1 MVFPNSPE
9 KRVIREKIILI
20 REFREKYSLKVLLKI
35 LKLNKSTYYY
45 AEKHFD
51 KQEKE
56 NQELEHEILEIFEE
70 NYRHY
75 GRPRITMELQRRGFN
90 VNHKKV
96 QKLMTKMGLKAT
108 PRRRKYNS
116 YHGDVGRI
124 APNILARDFGTTGPY
139 QKLGT
144 DITQFITPYGK
155 LYLSP
160 IIDFHTREIL
170 AFDLSKNPDM
180 HQIKRMMKSLEEK
193 HGERLSGAIIHSDQG
208 YQYQHPLYRKMVTDL
223 GMVQSMSR
231 KGNCLNNS
239 PTENFFGRMKT
250 EMYYPMEYEFDSLEQ
265 VKQEI
270 IRYINYYN
278 NERLVWKIKKPPTKY
293 RKSYFLNV

>member
-75 GRPRITMELQRRGFN
+75 GRPRITLELQRRGFS

-108 PRRRKYNS
+108 PRRRKYTPGF
-116 YHGDVGRI
+116 HVPG
-124 APNILARDFGTTGPY
+124 ILQART
-139 QKLGT
+139 
-144 DITQFITPYGK
+144 
-155 LYLSP
+155 
-160 IIDFHTREIL
+160 
-170 AFDLSKNPDM
+170 
-180 HQIKRMMKSLEEK
+180 LEWV
-193 HGERLSGAIIHSDQG
+193 AISF
-208 YQYQHPLYRKMVTDL
+208 
-223 GMVQSMSR
+223 S
-231 KGNCLNNS
+231 NA
-239 PTENFFGRMKT
+239 
-250 EMYYPMEYEFDSLEQ
+250 
-265 VKQEI
+265 
-270 IRYINYYN
+270 
-278 NERLVWKIKKPPTKY
+278 
-293 RKSYFLNV
+293 

>member
-193 HGERLSGAIIHSDQG
+193 HGERLLRAIIHSDQG

>member
-1 MVFPNSPE
+1 M
-9 KRVIREKIILI
+9 
-20 REFREKYSLKVLLKI
+20 LLKI

-51 KQEKE
+51 DQEKQ
-56 NQELEHEILEIFEE
+56 NQELEQEILEIFEE

-75 GRPRITMELQRRGFN
+75 GRPRITLELKRRGFN

-180 HQIKRMMKSLEEK
+180 HQIKRMMKSLEER
-193 HGERLSGAIIHSDQG
+193 HGERLLGAIIHSDQG

-231 KGNCLNNS
+231 KGNCLDNS

-270 IRYINYYN
+270 IRYIKYYN

-293 RKSYFLNV
+293 RESYFLNV

>member
-20 REFREKYSLKVLLKI
+20 REFREKYSLKILLKI

-51 KQEKE
+51 EQEKE
-56 NQELEHEILEIFEE
+56 NQELEQEILEIFEE

-75 GRPRITMELQRRGFN
+75 GRPRITLELQKRGFL

-108 PRRRKYNS
+108 PKRRRYNS
-116 YHGDVGRI
+116 YHGDAGRI
-124 APNILARDFGTTGPY
+124 APNILARDFGTTRPY

-144 DITQFITPYGK
+144 DITQFITPFGK

-160 IIDFHTREIL
+160 IIDFHTREVL
-170 AFDLSKNPDM
+170 AFDISKSPDM
-180 HQIKRMMKSLEEK
+180 KQILRMMNNLKSK
-193 HGERLSGAIIHSDQG
+193 HGDRLLGAVIHSDQG
-208 YQYQHPLYRKMVTDL
+208 YQYQHPLYRKLVTDL

-231 KGNCLNNS
+231 KGNCLDNS
-239 PTENFFGRMKT
+239 PTENFFGRLKT
-250 EMYYPMEYEFDSLEQ
+250 EMYYPNEYSFESLKE
-265 VKQEI
+265 VETEI
-270 IRYINYYN
+270 KKYIDYYN
-278 NERLVWKIKKPPTKY
+278 NERLVWRIK
-293 RKSYFLNV
+293 

>member
-20 REFREKYSLKVLLKI
+20 REFREKYSLNVLLKI

-51 KQEKE
+51 EQEKE
-56 NQELEHEILEIFEE
+56 NQELEQEILEIFEE

-75 GRPRITMELQRRGFN
+75 GRPRITLELQKRGFH

-96 QKLMTKMGLKAT
+96 QKLMTKMGIKAT
-108 PRRRKYNS
+108 PKRRKYNS
-116 YHGDVGRI
+116 YLGEVGRI
-124 APNILARDFGTTGPY
+124 APNILARDFGTTRPY

-144 DITQFITPYGK
+144 DITQFITPFGK

-170 AFDLSKNPDM
+170 AFDLSKSPDM
-180 HQIKRMMKSLEEK
+180 KQIARMMNKLRVN
-193 HGERLSGAIIHSDQG
+193 HGDRLLGAIIHSDQG
-208 YQYQHPLYRKMVTDL
+208 YQYQHPLYRKLVTDM

-231 KGNCLNNS
+231 KGNCLDNS
-239 PTENFFGRMKT
+239 PTENFFGRLKT
-250 EMYYPMEYEFDSLEQ
+250 EMYYPNEYLFKSLEE
-265 VKQEI
+265 VEAEI
-270 IRYINYYN
+270 KKYIDYYN
-278 NERLVWKIKKPPTKY
+278 NERLVWRIKQSPTQY
-293 RKSYFLNV
+293 RETYFKNV

>member
-56 NQELEHEILEIFEE
+56 NQELEHEILEIFDE

-193 HGERLSGAIIHSDQG
+193 HGERLLGAIIHSDQG

-231 KGNCLNNS
+231 KGNCLDNS

>member
-20 REFREKYSLKVLLKI
+20 REFREKYSLKILLKI

-51 KQEKE
+51 EQEKE
-56 NQELEHEILEIFEE
+56 NQELEQEILEIFEE

-75 GRPRITMELQRRGFN
+75 GRPRITLELQKRGFN

-108 PRRRKYNS
+108 PKRRRYNS
-116 YHGDVGRI
+116 YQGDVGRI
-124 APNILARDFGTTGPY
+124 APNVLARDFGTTRPY

-144 DITQFITPYGK
+144 DITQFITPFGK

-170 AFDLSKNPDM
+170 AFDLSKSPDM
-180 HQIKRMMKSLEEK
+180 KQIYRMMNDLKIK
-193 HGERLSGAIIHSDQG
+193 HGDKILGAVIHSDQG
-208 YQYQHPLYRKMVTDL
+208 YQYQHPLYRKLVQDL

-231 KGNCLNNS
+231 KGNCLDNS
-239 PTENFFGRMKT
+239 PTENFFGRLKT
-250 EMYYPMEYEFDSLEQ
+250 EMYYPNEYGFGSLDE
-265 VKQEI
+265 VESEI
-270 IRYINYYN
+270 RKYITYYN
-278 NERLVWKIKKPPTKY
+278 NERLVWKTKQSPTQY
-293 RKSYFLNV
+293 RESFFASV

>member
-9 KRVIREKIILI
+9 KRFIREKIILI
-20 REFREKYSLKVLLKI
+20 REFREKYSLDILLKI
-35 LKLNKSTYYY
+35 LKLNKSTFYY

-51 KQEKE
+51 KKEKD

-75 GRPRITMELQRRGFN
+75 GRPRITLELQRRGFN

-96 QKLMTKMGLKAT
+96 QKLMTKMGIKAT
-108 PRRRKYNS
+108 PKRRKYNS

-124 APNILARDFGTTGPY
+124 APNVLARDFGTTGPY

-144 DITQFITPYGK
+144 DITQFITPFGK

-180 HQIKRMMKSLEEK
+180 HQIKRMMRNLEEK
-193 HGERLSGAIIHSDQG
+193 HGDKLLGAIIHSDQG

-231 KGNCLNNS
+231 KGNCLDNS

-250 EMYYPMEYEFDSLEQ
+250 EMYYPKEYDFDSLED
-265 VKQEI
+265 VEQEI
-270 IRYINYYN
+270 IRYIDYYN
-278 NERLVWKIKKPPTKY
+278 NERLVWKIQKPPTKY
-293 RKSYFLNV
+293 RESFYLNV

>member
-75 GRPRITMELQRRGFN
+75 GRPRITLELQRRGFN

-193 HGERLSGAIIHSDQG
+193 HGERLLGAIIHSDQG

-231 KGNCLNNS
+231 KGNCLDNS

>member
-20 REFREKYSLKVLLKI
+20 REFREKYSLKILLKI

-51 KQEKE
+51 EQEKE
-56 NQELEHEILEIFEE
+56 NQELEQEILEIFEE
-70 NYRHY
+70 NYCHY
-75 GRPRITMELQRRGFN
+75 GRPRITLELQKRGFL

-108 PRRRKYNS
+108 PKRRRYNS

-124 APNILARDFGTTGPY
+124 APNILARDFGTTRPY

-144 DITQFITPYGK
+144 DITQFITPFGK

-160 IIDFHTREIL
+160 IIDFHTREVL
-170 AFDLSKNPDM
+170 AFDISKSPDM
-180 HQIKRMMKSLEEK
+180 KQILRMMNNLKSK
-193 HGERLSGAIIHSDQG
+193 HGDRLLGAVIHSDQG
-208 YQYQHPLYRKMVTDL
+208 YQYQHPLYRKLVTDL

-231 KGNCLNNS
+231 KGNCLDNS
-239 PTENFFGRMKT
+239 PTENFFGRLKT
-250 EMYYPMEYEFDSLEQ
+250 EMYYPNEYSFESLKE
-265 VKQEI
+265 VETEI
-270 IRYINYYN
+270 KKYIDYYN
-278 NERLVWKIKKPPTKY
+278 NERLVWRIKQSPTQY
-293 RKSYFLNV
+293 RESFFVNV